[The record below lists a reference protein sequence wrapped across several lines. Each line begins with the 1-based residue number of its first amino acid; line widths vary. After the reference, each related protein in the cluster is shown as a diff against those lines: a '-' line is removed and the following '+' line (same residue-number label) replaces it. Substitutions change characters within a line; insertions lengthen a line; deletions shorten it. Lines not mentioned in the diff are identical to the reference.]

1 MHEWTES
8 PGSPDDLTPQPPPSA
23 SSRGL
28 PAEPVGAAGAVP
40 HAAMDSD
47 PFAVIPPELRGIRH
61 GIPDPPGP
69 QIVRNVLL
77 ASAIGGTPASPR
89 GAALKEDRVPT
100 QDRLRPRVR
109 SALRPIVRAWTLLAM
124 ESRIMRRSIW
134 VVSALV
140 MAVSVVFALAE
151 GHSARL
157 VLSLA
162 APLIAGVGVAG
173 SYDLGRDGGDTA
185 TELVL
190 TSPTSPRVIM
200 LARVTL
206 AFGYDLGL
214 ALLGTSVT
222 LSYGSIPEG
231 MTALVTAWLG
241 PMALLAALSLLLA
254 VFWHAEGAIGVV
266 VAVWTAYAL
275 SFIDLPPLDGVRA
288 FWANGPVTLALALVL
303 ATAAVIAVGR
313 GEPIRFGGA
322 THRS

>member
-8 PGSPDDLTPQPPPSA
+8 PGSSPGSPRDPIPEPPPSA
-23 SSRGL
+23 PSRGL
-28 PAEPVGAAGAVP
+28 PAEPVRAADA
-40 HAAMDSD
+40 D
-47 PFAVIPPELRGIRH
+47 PFAMMPPELHGIRH

-69 QIVRNVLL
+69 QIVRDVLL
-77 ASAIGGTPASPR
+77 ASALGGMPASPR
-89 GAALKEDRVPT
+89 GTAPEADPAPIRY
-100 QDRLRPRVR
+100 RLRPLAR
-109 SALRPIVRAWTLLAM
+109 SALRPLVRAWTLLAM

-140 MAVSVVFALAE
+140 MAVSVGFALAE
-151 GHSARL
+151 GRSAQL

-185 TELVL
+185 AELVL
-190 TSPTSPRVIM
+190 TSPTSPRVIV

-214 ALLGTSVT
+214 ALLSSSVA
-222 LSYGSIPEG
+222 LYYGSVPES

-241 PMALLAALSLLLA
+241 PMALLAALGLLLA
-254 VFWHAEGAIGVV
+254 VIWHAEGAIGVAA
-266 VAVWTAYAL
+266 AVWMAYAL
-275 SFIDLPPLDGVRA
+275 SVIDLLPLDGMRA

-303 ATAAVIAVGR
+303 VTAALIAAGR